1 MKRQIVK
8 SEEEF
13 RKWVNTYNG
22 IMNCYT
28 TVYDFADFTDNA
40 KVDSSVILD
49 KMFLDFDAH
58 GEPLENAYDDFVG
71 VHQYFVEHDIK
82 HDTIFSGK
90 GFHIIAY
97 GEVADDIRCIQEYY
111 TELAKDY
118 PTLDRTGIQ
127 TNRLRRIPNTMNLS
141 VERYCT
147 FFNPTGFTDVFH
159 EGRKTNLTLN
169 TILTGRYKNY
179 TAVNWGKGKSFY
191 GEKLIQWPKVKPV
204 SVSETLI
211 DVPEAIGRIPIVP
224 CLQNA
229 ITVENP
235 SHMARVYLVQW
246 YRDLLS
252 LGVRDVSS
260 DQQEEIVNTIMGEL
274 EYLASRED
282 MWLDWDEKV
291 TRKNVE
297 WIVSK
302 GYHAPSCNG
311 SLIPQGYCVG
321 KCWRYHE

>member
-13 RKWVNTYNG
+13 RKWVKSYNG

-28 TVYDFADFTDNA
+28 TVYDFDDFTDNA

-49 KMFLDFDAH
+49 RMFLDFDAH

-82 HDTIFSGK
+82 HNTIFSGK

-141 VERYCT
+141 TDGLYCLPI
-147 FFNPTGFTDVFH
+147 NPKSWQLDLVWRGH
-159 EGRKTNLTLN
+159 ESQKEFG
-169 TILTGRYKNY
+169 
-179 TAVNWGKGKSFY
+179 S
-191 GEKLIQWPKVKPV
+191 KLIQWPKVKPV
-204 SVSETLI
+204 SMSETLI
-211 DVPEAIGRIPIVP
+211 EVPEAIGRIPLLP

-246 YRDLLS
+246 YRDILS
-252 LGVRDVSS
+252 LGNRDVN
-260 DQQEEIVNTIMGEL
+260 QEKQAEIVATIMNEL
-274 EYLASRED
+274 EHIASKDEIW
-282 MWLDWDEKV
+282 MDWDAEV
-291 TRKNVE
+291 TRKNVR

-302 GYHAPSCNG
+302 GYNAPGCKN

>member
-49 KMFLDFDAH
+49 RMFLDFDAH
-58 GEPLENAYDDFVG
+58 DEPLENARKDFIG
-71 VHQYFVEHDIK
+71 VHDYFVEHDIK

-141 VERYCT
+141 TEEGFYCIPV
-147 FFNPTGFTDVFH
+147 NPKISYDAPFH
-159 EGRKTNLTLN
+159 EQT
-169 TILTGRYKNY
+169 
-179 TAVNWGKGKSFY
+179 SF
-191 GEKLIQWPKVKPV
+191 GETKIQWPKVKPV
-204 SVSETLI
+204 SISETLI
-211 DVPEAIGRIPIVP
+211 EVPEVIGRIPILP

-252 LGVRDVSS
+252 LGIRETDKT
-260 DQQEEIVNTIMGEL
+260 QQKEITDAIMEEL
-274 EYLASRED
+274 KHLASIED

-311 SLIPQGYCVG
+311 SLIPQGFCVG

>member
-1 MKRQIVK
+1 
-8 SEEEF
+8 
-13 RKWVNTYNG
+13 
-22 IMNCYT
+22 MNCYT
-28 TVYDFADFTDNA
+28 TVYDFDDFTDNA
-40 KVDSSVILD
+40 KVDSSVVLD
-49 KMFLDFDAH
+49 RMFLDFDAH
-58 GEPLENAYDDFVG
+58 GEPLENAWKDFREV
-71 VHQYFVEHDIK
+71 VREFLNNDIK
-82 HDTIFSGK
+82 FRPYFSGQ

-111 TELAKDY
+111 TDLAKDY

-127 TNRLRRIPNTMNLS
+127 TNRLRRIPNTVNMKVGL
-141 VERYCT
+141 YCI
-147 FFNPTGFTDVFH
+147 PLDVKH
-159 EGRKTNLTLN
+159 NWQLLLVDE
-169 TILTGRYKNY
+169 LTGEGILQLSKQPAYLDNER
-179 TAVNWGKGKSFY
+179 

-211 DVPEAIGRIPIVP
+211 EIPEAIGRIPILP

-252 LGVRDVSS
+252 LGVRDISS
-260 DQQEEIVNTIMGEL
+260 NQQEEIVNTIMGEL

-291 TRKNVE
+291 TRKNVS

>member
-8 SEEEF
+8 S
-13 RKWVNTYNG
+13 RKEYSEWVNTYNG

-40 KVDSSVILD
+40 KVDSSVIID
-49 KMFLDFDAH
+49 RMFLDFDAH
-58 GEPLENAYDDFVG
+58 DESLLNAYEDFRA
-71 VHQYFVEHDIK
+71 VHEYFRSHSIK

-97 GEVADDIRCIQEYY
+97 GESADDIRSVQRYY
-111 TELAKDY
+111 TDLAKDY

-127 TNRLRRIPNTMNLS
+127 TNRLRRIPNTINLS
-141 VERYCT
+141 TDGLYCT
-147 FFNPTGFTDVFH
+147 FINPRTFEKYFKTDISIYDTPL
-159 EGRKTNLTLN
+159 EEYGGRK
-169 TILTGRYKNY
+169 R
-179 TAVNWGKGKSFY
+179 AY
-191 GEKLIQWPKVKPV
+191 GDRLIEWPKVKPV
-204 SVSETLI
+204 SMSENLI
-211 DVPEAIGRIPIVP
+211 EVPEAIGRIPILP

-252 LGVRDVSS
+252 LGIRDISS
-260 DQQEEIVNTIMGEL
+260 EHQKEITDTIMVEL
-274 EYLASRED
+274 EHIASRED

-291 TRKNVE
+291 TRKNVT
-297 WIVSK
+297 WIVKK
-302 GYHAPSCNG
+302 GYNSPSCKG

>member
-1 MKRQIVK
+1 MKRQIVRNK
-8 SEEEF
+8 VEF
-13 RKWVNTYNG
+13 LNWVNSYNG

-49 KMFLDFDAH
+49 RMFLDFDAH
-58 GEPLENAYDDFVG
+58 DEPLENARKDFVG
-71 VHQYFVEHDIK
+71 VHDYFLEHGIK

-97 GEVADDIRCIQEYY
+97 GEAADDIRCIQEYY

-141 VERYCT
+141 TEDGLYCIPV
-147 FFNPTGFTDVFH
+147 NPSDWTMNWKKKVQW
-159 EGRKTNLTLN
+159 KN
-169 TILTGRYKNY
+169 ILSRFRFG
-179 TAVNWGKGKSFY
+179 S
-191 GEKLIQWPKVKPV
+191 KLIQWPKVKPV
-204 SVSETLI
+204 SMSETLI
-211 DVPEAIGRIPIVP
+211 EVPEAIGRIPILP

-246 YRDLLS
+246 YRDILS
-252 LGVRDVSS
+252 LGNRDVSKEK
-260 DQQEEIVNTIMGEL
+260 QAEIVATIMSEL
-274 EYLASRED
+274 EHIASNDEIW
-282 MWLDWDEKV
+282 MDWDAEV
-291 TRKNVE
+291 TRKNVR
-297 WIVSK
+297 WIVGK
-302 GYHAPSCNG
+302 GYNAPGCKN

>member
-1 MKRQIVK
+1 MKNAPQMKRQIVK
-8 SEEEF
+8 SKEEF
-13 RKWVNTYNG
+13 REWVNSYNG

-49 KMFLDFDAH
+49 RMFLDFDAH
-58 GEPLENAYDDFVG
+58 GEPLENARKDFIG
-71 VHQYFVEHDIK
+71 VHDYFIEHNIK

-141 VERYCT
+141 TEEGFYCIPV
-147 FFNPTGFTDVFH
+147 NPKTSYDAPVH
-159 EGRKTNLTLN
+159 EQT
-169 TILTGRYKNY
+169 
-179 TAVNWGKGKSFY
+179 SF
-191 GEKLIQWPKVKPV
+191 GDALIQWPKVKPV

-211 DVPEAIGRIPIVP
+211 EVPEAIGRIPILP

-260 DQQEEIVNTIMGEL
+260 DQQKEIVNSIMSEL

>member
-1 MKRQIVK
+1 MKRQIVRNK
-8 SEEEF
+8 VEF
-13 RKWVNTYNG
+13 VDWVNSYNG

-28 TVYDFADFTDNA
+28 TVYDFDDFTDNA

-49 KMFLDFDAH
+49 RMFLDFDAH
-58 GEPLENAYDDFVG
+58 DEPIENAYEDFVG
-71 VHQYFVEHDIK
+71 VHDYFLEHGIK

-97 GEVADDIRCIQEYY
+97 GEVVDDIRCIQEYY

-141 VERYCT
+141 TDGLYCIPVVPKDWVPQKHHNGHPLARY
-147 FFNPTGFTDVFH
+147 
-159 EGRKTNLTLN
+159 
-169 TILTGRYKNY
+169 RY
-179 TAVNWGKGKSFY
+179 GS
-191 GEKLIQWPKVKPV
+191 KLIQWPKVKPI
-204 SVSETLI
+204 SMSETLI
-211 DVPEAIGRIPIVP
+211 EVPEAIGRIPLLP

-246 YRDLLS
+246 YRDILS
-252 LGVRDVSS
+252 LGNRDV
-260 DQQEEIVNTIMGEL
+260 DQEKQAEIVATIMNEL
-274 EYLASRED
+274 EHIASKDEIW
-282 MWLDWDEKV
+282 MDWDAEV
-291 TRKNVE
+291 TRKNVR

-302 GYHAPSCNG
+302 GYNAPGCKN

>member
-1 MKRQIVK
+1 MKNAPQMKRQIVK
-8 SEEEF
+8 SKEEF
-13 RKWVNTYNG
+13 REWVNSYNG

-28 TVYDFADFTDNA
+28 TVYDFDDFTDNA

-49 KMFLDFDAH
+49 RMFLDFDAH

-71 VHQYFVEHDIK
+71 VHQYFVEHNIK

-141 VERYCT
+141 TDEGLYCQGVVPIEWKISL
-147 FFNPTGFTDVFH
+147 FWRD
-159 EGRKTNLTLN
+159 GRKVTFVET
-169 TILTGRYKNY
+169 
-179 TAVNWGKGKSFY
+179 
-191 GEKLIQWPKVKPV
+191 LIQWPKVKPV
-204 SVSETLI
+204 SMSETLI
-211 DVPEAIGRIPIVP
+211 EVPEAIGRIPILP

-246 YRDLLS
+246 YRDILS
-252 LGVRDVSS
+252 LGNRNV
-260 DQQEEIVNTIMGEL
+260 DQEKQAEIVATIMNEL
-274 EYLASRED
+274 EYIASRDEI
-282 MWLDWDEKV
+282 WLDWD
-291 TRKNVE
+291 
-297 WIVSK
+297 
-302 GYHAPSCNG
+302 A
-311 SLIPQGYCVG
+311 
-321 KCWRYHE
+321 

>member
-1 MKRQIVK
+1 MKNAPQMKRQIVK
-8 SEEEF
+8 SREEF
-13 RKWVNTYNG
+13 TEWVNSYNG

-58 GEPLENAYDDFVG
+58 GEPLENAGKDFVS
-71 VHQYFVEHDIK
+71 VHKFFVEQNIK

-127 TNRLRRIPNTMNLS
+127 TNRLRRIPNTVNLS
-141 VERYCT
+141 TDEGLYCQGVVPEEWKISL
-147 FFNPTGFTDVFH
+147 FWRD
-159 EGRKTNLTLN
+159 GRKVT
-169 TILTGRYKNY
+169 
-179 TAVNWGKGKSFY
+179 F
-191 GEKLIQWPKVKPV
+191 GETLIQWPEVKPV
-204 SVSETLI
+204 SMSETLI
-211 DVPEAIGRIPIVP
+211 EVPEAIGRIPILP

-246 YRDLLS
+246 YRDILS
-252 LGVRDVSS
+252 LGNRNVEQDKQV
-260 DQQEEIVNTIMGEL
+260 EIVATIMNEL
-274 EYLASRED
+274 EYIASRDEI
-282 MWLDWDEKV
+282 WLDWDAEV
-291 TRKNVE
+291 TRKNVA

-302 GYHAPSCNG
+302 GYNAPGCKN